1 MAGWA
6 GTKARHPDARI
17 LDKAADARL
26 RAAGQRYTGQRRS
39 LVGLLAQAGSP
50 LSVPAILEAGGGL
63 TQSSAYRNLSV
74 LEQAGV
80 VRLVVTE
87 EDFARYEL
95 TEELMGH
102 HHHLVCSSCGRVED
116 VSVPPLLESEL
127 DRSLDRIGRR
137 AGFASVSHRLDLIGI
152 CRDCG

>member
-1 MAGWA
+1 MAGRVGA
-6 GTKARHPDARI
+6 LARKGDPRAIDE
-17 LDKAADARL
+17 AAAVRL

-50 LSVPAILEAGGGL
+50 LPVPAILAAGLGL
-63 TQSSAYRNLSV
+63 TQSSAYRNLAV

-80 VRLVVTE
+80 VRRLVTD

-116 VSVPPLLESEL
+116 ASVPPGIESQL
-127 DRSLDRIGRR
+127 DRSLDRIARR